1 MFFLRM
7 CGLDDCTMSQENMR
21 GPLVPVT
28 TAPWRRAERRSGS
41 RRVLWHTRDWEITL
55 VHKYL
60 PFRYVS
66 QGLCST
72 YFLLLWKYF
81 TVILKWCF
89 YELYFQNVNI
99 VYCFHCAIR
108 STADLE
114 SFHNHTLMYA
124 ALQLL
129 STCTCSSDLAGW
141 PGLQPPHPQTSQERR
156 WWFNSVCCI
165 ISTPMHFSE

>member
-1 MFFLRM
+1 M
-7 CGLDDCTMSQENMR
+7 CGLDCTMSQENMR

-114 SFHNHTLMYA
+114 SFHNHILMYA
-124 ALQLL
+124 SKRFSFSPPVHAARI
-129 STCTCSSDLAGW
+129 SLAGLDYNHHIHR
-141 PGLQPPHPQTSQERR
+141 PAKREDDGSIQYVVL
-156 WWFNSVCCI
+156 
-165 ISTPMHFSE
+165 